1 MWTSGWRDAIWGI
14 IDQEW
19 DVIIIGGGITGAGI
33 LREAVNAG
41 YKALLL
47 EANDF
52 AFGTSSRSSKL
63 IHGGFR
69 YLRNKQYDVTKESVR
84 EREWM
89 LKEADNLVTPLQF
102 FLPDYIGSKTPRW
115 QLKLGVVI
123 YDFYGRKWDHKHYNA
138 KELLENI
145 PIMNPNNLAGAYRYC
160 DAQMDDSRMVIRIL
174 KESVENGGYAINYAK
189 VSGLLRGKEGRV
201 CGVIIR
207 DRSEPNGREF
217 TAQAK
222 VVINA
227 AGPWS
232 DEIRAHIQKPAHL
245 RKSRGSHLIFP
256 RAKFPL
262 KYAVTLGHPKDNRA
276 MFAIP
281 WEGTT
286 MIGTTDLDHP
296 LSLEKRQDEPCASME
311 EIAYIMEALH
321 NIFPTAE
328 VTQADMISSFAG
340 LRPIISTGK
349 ANPSD
354 ESRGHA
360 VWEEDGL
367 LTIAGGKYTT
377 FRIMAADVLNLA
389 RPHLPEA
396 RSFPTHKRIIGPI
409 PNPFD
414 CGLDLPSWAY
424 LSGRY
429 GFETPEICACAKP
442 GELEKIEQLPNFWAE
457 LRWAAQSDGII
468 HLDDLLLRRVRIGML
483 LPNGALDSIE
493 KIRSIVQPELGWN
506 DARWQSE
513 VNAYRAK
520 WERSYSPN
528 PLG

>member
-1 MWTSGWRDAIWGI
+1 MWSSEYRDSVWGI
-14 IDQEW
+14 IDQPW
-19 DVIIIGGGITGAGI
+19 DIIIIGGGITGAGI

-41 YKALLL
+41 FKTLLV

-52 AFGTSSRSSKL
+52 SFGTSSRSSKL

-69 YLRNKQYDVTKESVR
+69 YLRNKQYDVTKESVH
-84 EREWM
+84 EREW
-89 LKEADNLVTPLQF
+89 LLREAKNLVTPLNF
-102 FLPDYIGSKTPRW
+102 FLPDYKSSKTPRW
-115 QLKLGVVI
+115 QLFIGVSI
-123 YDFYGRKWDHKHYNA
+123 YGFYGRRWDHKHFNT
-138 KELLENI
+138 KELLQCI
-145 PIMNPNNLAGAYRYC
+145 PFMNQHNLAGAYRYG
-160 DAQMDDSRMVIRIL
+160 DAQMDDSRMVVRIL
-174 KESVENGGYAINYAK
+174 KEAVEDGGYAINYAK
-189 VSGLLRGKEGRV
+189 VTGLLRNRDGKV
-201 CGVIIR
+201 CGVIIK
-207 DRSEPNGREF
+207 DRSQPNGAEY
-217 TAQAK
+217 TAQAS

-227 AGPWS
+227 TGPWS
-232 DEIRAHIQKPAHL
+232 DEIRSFIQKPAHI

-256 RAKFPL
+256 RDKFPL
-262 KYAVTLGHPKDNRA
+262 NYAVTLAHPKDNRA

-296 LSLEKRQDEPCASME
+296 THLTKSQDEPCTSAD
-311 EIAYIMEALH
+311 EITYIMDALH
-321 NIFPTAE
+321 ATFPGAE

-377 FRIMAADVLNLA
+377 FRIMATEVLNKA
-389 RPHLPEA
+389 RANLPEA
-396 RSFPTHKRIIGPI
+396 KPFPTPKRMIGPL
-409 PNPFD
+409 PEPLD
-414 CGLDLPSWAY
+414 CGLDLPAWSY

-429 GFETPEICACAKP
+429 GLETPDICAYAQP
-442 GELEKIEQLPNFWAE
+442 GELQQIEDLPNYWAE
-457 LRWAAQSDGII
+457 LRWSARSDAVI

-483 LPNGALDSIE
+483 LPNGAMDHMD
-493 KIRSIVQPELGWN
+493 KIKSIVQPELGWSET
-506 DARWQSE
+506 RWQIE
-513 VNAYRAK
+513 VNAYRAI